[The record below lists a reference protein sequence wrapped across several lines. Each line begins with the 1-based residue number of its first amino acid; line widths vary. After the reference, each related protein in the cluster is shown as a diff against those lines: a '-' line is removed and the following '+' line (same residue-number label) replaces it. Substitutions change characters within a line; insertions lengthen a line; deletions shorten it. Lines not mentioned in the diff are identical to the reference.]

1 MNEAEAAKQA
11 YDVIIHMDEP
21 RYWYFMIGSIL
32 IGYTV
37 VQAFQKLTGAR
48 KERALRNLGIFMV
61 LVCLVPPLY
70 GLLSPDVTLNI
81 HRNIP
86 LHFCGING
94 WLVALN
100 CFWKNQK
107 VFTFSAFLGT
117 IGGVHALLT
126 PQLTIGDAPMILTHY
141 YANHTAI
148 VVIPIVMARAY
159 GFRFPKWGWIWTY
172 GVAAVLST
180 SVGVF
185 NWYLNTF
192 HPADITANYMYM
204 WEAPKVDNPFVRNL
218 AWPWYILPL
227 HAALLLH
234 LVVINFFYRWAMPL
248 DALAE
253 KSLAVRRFT

>member
-1 MNEAEAAKQA
+1 MSRG
-11 YDVIIHMDEP
+11 IGIL
-21 RYWYFMIGSIL
+21 MIGSFL

-70 GLLSPDVTLNI
+70 GLLSPDLTLNI

-148 VVIPIVMARAY
+148 VVIPIIMARVY

-204 WEAPKVDNPFVRNL
+204 WEAPKADNPFVELGSAMVYFAVARRAVLGGNQ
-218 AWPWYILPL
+218 
-227 HAALLLH
+227 
-234 LVVINFFYRWAMPL
+234 FFHQWAMPL

-253 KSLAVRRFT
+253 KSWAVRRFT

>member
-1 MNEAEAAKQA
+1 
-11 YDVIIHMDEP
+11 
-21 RYWYFMIGSIL
+21 
-32 IGYTV
+32 
-37 VQAFQKLTGAR
+37 
-48 KERALRNLGIFMV
+48 
-61 LVCLVPPLY
+61 
-70 GLLSPDVTLNI
+70 
-81 HRNIP
+81 
-86 LHFCGING
+86 
-94 WLVALN
+94 LVALN

-117 IGGVHALLT
+117 IGGLHALLT

-218 AWPWYILPL
+218 AWPLYILPL

-253 KSLAVRRFT
+253 KSWAVRRFT